1 MLIVYLIF
9 SISMKLNLFLPMI
22 TLIVWKRLSLAIA
35 YHDKRMI
42 NSLYFSD
49 NPSKICKNMN
59 IHNFPNFLLRHGMNP
74 RSWCLHPEGI
84 HPDISY
90 YLHSGQDYL
99 ILYML

>member
-1 MLIVYLIF
+1 
-9 SISMKLNLFLPMI
+9 
-22 TLIVWKRLSLAIA
+22 
-35 YHDKRMI
+35 
-42 NSLYFSD
+42 
-49 NPSKICKNMN
+49 MN

-74 RSWCLHPEGI
+74 RSWYLHPEGI

>member
-1 MLIVYLIF
+1 MLVVYHILFYFDEVKPLF
-9 SISMKLNLFLPMI
+9 SSDDLDNVEK
-22 TLIVWKRLSLAIA
+22 TLITEVMTIEDYIVHEQIRKLVL
-35 YHDKRMI
+35 
-42 NSLYFSD
+42 
-49 NPSKICKNMN
+49 
-59 IHNFPNFLLRHGMNP
+59 HNFPNFLLRHGMNP